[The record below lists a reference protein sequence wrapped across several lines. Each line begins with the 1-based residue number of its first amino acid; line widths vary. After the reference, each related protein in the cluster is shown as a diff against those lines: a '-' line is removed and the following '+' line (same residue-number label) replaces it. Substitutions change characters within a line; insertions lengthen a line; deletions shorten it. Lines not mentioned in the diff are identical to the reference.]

1 MATVRKLSAT
11 RPRPWQ
17 VWWVPPAGRR
27 RPTTRTFRLKQDAD
41 TFAVKVED
49 AKRRGLDAYDRFL
62 VEYGLVASVE
72 RQGPTLSLSEFFPRF
87 LDAPRN
93 YPLAPKTR
101 REYEK
106 LFRNFIEPLL
116 GQRPL
121 DGISRANVI
130 SFIERLQTKGEK
142 VSQIEHA
149 YRLLRAILGF
159 AVDAELIPHNPA
171 QMLKGRVPRKEST
184 KGLAL
189 TYGELVRLTQEVS
202 DGDRAMIM
210 LMGLCGLRIGEA
222 VALKVRHVDLD
233 ARTVTIEEAFSDG
246 QDGPTKTRKSR
257 VVPMPKRVA
266 EELTPLLRG
275 KLPEAYVFTSPE
287 GQQVRPDNWRSRVF
301 QKAAQRAGLQ
311 RISPHDLRRTARSLA
326 ETAGASPEEARAMG
340 GWSSYDIS
348 VHYLRVY
355 ADRLRA
361 VADRFD
367 EEMEKAEQWATE
379 T

>member
-130 SFIERLQTKGEK
+130 SLHREAPDQGREGIPDRARLPPAQGHPRVRRRRRAHSPQPRSDAQGSGAEEGVHEGPGADVRRARSPDPGGFGWGPGDDHVDGLVRTADRGGRRPEG
-142 VSQIEHA
+142 A
-149 YRLLRAILGF
+149 PRRPRRPDGNYRGSLLRRPGRA
-159 AVDAELIPHNPA
+159 DEDPEEPRRPHAEAGGGGAHPPS
-171 QMLKGRVPRKEST
+171 P
-184 KGLAL
+184 
-189 TYGELVRLTQEVS
+189 
-202 DGDRAMIM
+202 
-210 LMGLCGLRIGEA
+210 
-222 VALKVRHVDLD
+222 
-233 ARTVTIEEAFSDG
+233 
-246 QDGPTKTRKSR
+246 
-257 VVPMPKRVA
+257 
-266 EELTPLLRG
+266 G

-367 EEMEKAEQWATE
+367 EEMEKAEQRGH
-379 T
+379 